1 MTFLKCRRE
10 VHTTH
15 MGVTQRIKY
24 IKGDTTHTLEIFS
37 SYFSRHF
44 KILLDRLNI
53 YIRYF
58 IFKLKEKIN
67 IKLHKTQCSFYLNVS

>member
-1 MTFLKCRRE
+1 MQELKINYMTFLKCRRE

-15 MGVTQRIKY
+15 IGVTQRIKY

-37 SYFSRHF
+37 RHF

-53 YIRYF
+53 
-58 IFKLKEKIN
+58 
-67 IKLHKTQCSFYLNVS
+67 

>member
-1 MTFLKCRRE
+1 MPKGSS
-10 VHTTH
+10 HYTH
-15 MGVTQRIKY
+15 GRYPKDKVY
-24 IKGDTTHTLEIFS
+24 KGRYNSHFGNIQ
-37 SYFSRHF
+37 YFSRHF

-67 IKLHKTQCSFYLNVS
+67 TKLHKTQCGFYLNVS